1 MHSLMAFFLLM
12 TTLKAAVASFQSCQR
27 WTWLNLF
34 VCVWKHVTHEGR
46 MKKHINGGACVRASV
61 CGSGGCRGGGALTA
75 SDSAS
80 FQSACIRF
88 ITFLSLRLVD
98 APRVP
103 LQGSGRRRRPRR
115 WLRHPSWCII
125 FTLNLPGGDGVHRR
139 SVSSG
144 FAPNM

>member
-1 MHSLMAFFLLM
+1 
-12 TTLKAAVASFQSCQR
+12 
-27 WTWLNLF
+27 
-34 VCVWKHVTHEGR
+34 

-61 CGSGGCRGGGALTA
+61 CLCIVGVGGAEGGGGVCALTA

-115 WLRHPSWCII
+115 
-125 FTLNLPGGDGVHRR
+125 
-139 SVSSG
+139 
-144 FAPNM
+144 